1 MRNILKFG
9 LMSAVAAVALAQTP
23 AAQGMDEDVLAI
35 ATRGALSD
43 SMQGFRKLA
52 DDEAGS
58 IVGGVDYVPTTE
70 RGIVD
75 NFGNLQYYKRYYSV
89 EPSGDERKQR
99 KIDIGNGLNAADYM
113 NFTFIEDTQRN
124 EYVFIEISYVS
135 GRGTGAQVM
144 KGNPKT
150 GLGSTVT
157 YLTDFTSRLA
167 NHAMGRKLSD
177 FNDAKNRFF
186 NSRR

>member
-58 IVGGVDYVPTTE
+58 IVGGLAYFSGTGFIMPSGY
-70 RGIVD
+70 RGYDVSAYYPILLTASEVNGQRLNIGRGESHEDFYEFALLSSTYGQLFFHIGVNYRTNTVTKQIVD
-75 NFGNLQYYKRYYSV
+75 L
-89 EPSGDERKQR
+89 DERRVNTPFANRMLQ
-99 KIDIGNGLNAADYM
+99 
-113 NFTFIEDTQRN
+113 F
-124 EYVFIEISYVS
+124 VSSYYNTRFGQDRARY
-135 GRGTGAQVM
+135 GR
-144 KGNPKT
+144 
-150 GLGSTVT
+150 
-157 YLTDFTSRLA
+157 
-167 NHAMGRKLSD
+167 
-177 FNDAKNRFF
+177 
-186 NSRR
+186 